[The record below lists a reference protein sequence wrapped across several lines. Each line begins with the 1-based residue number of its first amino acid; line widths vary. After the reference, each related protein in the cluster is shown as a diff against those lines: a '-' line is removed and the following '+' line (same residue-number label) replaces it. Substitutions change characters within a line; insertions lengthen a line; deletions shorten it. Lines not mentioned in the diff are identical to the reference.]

1 MSRSYHIQHLPSPK
15 SPDGAFSKLVSSNP
29 RVDPPCTN
37 STLASHQK
45 SRSVSSTHTYPRP
58 PCEADLLFLFPSSNT
73 HAPTLAQPGLP
84 MLLPSQAQ
92 SSSFLSSALGH
103 HAAVSSVEQPGQPM
117 AAGELVAEDRRA
129 PGRQAIAPGIGG
141 CQQEG
146 GCQEELQAVVWV
158 CRAWQLIECDLA
170 PCHALCQLVSHI
182 LVWLKIL
189 HQGGRSSAPSPS
201 EGSPPG

>member
-1 MSRSYHIQHLPSPK
+1 MSRSYHIQHLPSAK

-29 RVDPPCTN
+29 QVDPPCTH
-37 STLASHQK
+37 STLASHQR
-45 SRSVSSTHTYPRP
+45 SRSVSSTHTYLQP

-84 MLLPSQAQ
+84 TLLPSQAQ
-92 SSSFLSSALGH
+92 SSSFLSSASGH
-103 HAAVSSVEQPGQPM
+103 RAAVSSVEQPGQPT
-117 AAGELVAEDRRA
+117 AAGELVAGDRWA
-129 PGRQAIAPGIGG
+129 PGRPAAAPGVGG

-146 GCQEELQAVVWV
+146 GSREELQAVAWV

-182 LVWLKIL
+182 FVWLKIL
-189 HQGGRSSAPSPS
+189 PQGGRSTAPSPA